1 MPRDD
6 AGLSDSIFEGKGMKL
21 ALLLLLS
28 VVDGMMGAAAIS
40 PAKIWRVALLQ
51 WI

>member
-21 ALLLLLS
+21 ALLLLS
-28 VVDGMMGAAAIS
+28 VVDDMMGAAAIS